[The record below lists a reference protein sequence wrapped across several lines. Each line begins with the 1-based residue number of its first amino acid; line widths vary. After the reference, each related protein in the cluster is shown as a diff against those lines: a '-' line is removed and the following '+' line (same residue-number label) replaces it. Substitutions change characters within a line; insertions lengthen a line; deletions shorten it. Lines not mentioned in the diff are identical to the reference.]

1 MKENL
6 NLLIIFNKIMIKTKM
21 KKIKKN
27 KWLISFR
34 PNSLKVLF
42 LKSFKIILKFYKF
55 ILLDKIKS
63 YSK

>member
-27 KWLISFR
+27 KLLISFR

-63 YSK
+63 